1 MHSLAPG
8 YRAALSWG
16 PNGARFVLVRWVRI
30 PRLSFRGFIVAGV
43 LLCTAQVTFGQ
54 KPSQTGYKP
63 APSASRPGDVQPLPL
78 EAPAGSEVVVIGIDR
93 TVELGLAAFV
103 RRAIDTHP
111 DAVAIIL
118 DVNTLGGR
126 VDAAIQIRDA
136 LLDAAPRTV
145 AYLHPR
151 AISAGALIALACDNI
166 LMSEGGTIGAAT
178 PVQAGGGQAEAVG
191 EKMVSYM
198 RAEMR
203 ATAEAN
209 GRRGDIAEAMVDRDV
224 VIKGI
229 VKDGK
234 LLTLDTDRA
243 INLGIADAK
252 AANLDAVLEALTLE
266 SPKIARVE
274 INWGEEVARWLT
286 EPTVSGLLLSIGML
300 GLMIAF
306 YTRSIGPFTIAGFL
320 ALALFFGGHAVVHL
334 VGWEEALL
342 FIAGVV
348 LVVVEIFFVPGLGV
362 PGVLGLI
369 FVIASLVL
377 ALIGIPIDVSFQT
390 GVLADAMTRVMLS
403 LLGAFVLAMIIGR
416 VLSRTA
422 MGRALVLQE
431 AETGFLSAPTASD
444 LVGQTGEALTDLRPT
459 GKVTIGGERHEATSE
474 REFIARG
481 ARVRVIGRDGPE
493 LIVRPEEES

>member
-1 MHSLAPG
+1 MTL
-8 YRAALSWG
+8 
-16 PNGARFVLVRWVRI
+16 
-30 PRLSFRGFIVAGV
+30 
-43 LLCTAQVTFGQ
+43 GQ
-54 KPSQTGYKP
+54 KPSQTGYRP
-63 APSASRPGDVQPLPL
+63 APSANVPSDIQSLPL
-78 EAPAGSEVVVIGIDR
+78 EAPPGSEVVVIAIDR

-103 RRAIDTHP
+103 RRAIATHP
-111 DAVAIIL
+111 DAVAIVL

-145 AYLHPR
+145 AFVHPR

-166 LMSEGGTIGAAT
+166 LISEGGTIGAAT
-178 PVQAGGGQAEAVG
+178 PIQAGGGQAEAVG

-203 ATAEAN
+203 STAEAN
-209 GRRGDIAEAMVDRDV
+209 GRRGDIAEAMVDREV

-243 INLGIADAK
+243 IDLGIADAK
-252 AANLDAVLEALTLE
+252 AANLDAVMEALTLKD
-266 SPKIARVE
+266 PVMARVE
-274 INWGEEVARWLT
+274 LNWGEEIARWLT
-286 EPTVSGLLLSIGML
+286 EPTVSGLLLSVGML

-306 YTRSIGPFTIAGFL
+306 YTRSVGPFTIAGFL
-320 ALALFFGGHAVVHL
+320 SLALFFGGHAVVHL

-342 FIAGVV
+342 FIAGVA

-377 ALIGIPIDVSFQT
+377 ALIGIPIDVSFKT

-403 LLGAFVLAMIIGR
+403 LLGAFVLALIVGR
-416 VLSRTA
+416 LLSKTA
-422 MGRALVLQE
+422 MGRALVLEE

-444 LVGQTGEALTDLRPT
+444 LVGQLGEALTDLRPA

-481 ARVRVIGRDGPE
+481 VRVRVIGRDGPA
-493 LIVRPEEES
+493 LIVRPEEDS

>member
-1 MHSLAPG
+1 M
-8 YRAALSWG
+8 
-16 PNGARFVLVRWVRI
+16 RWVHI
-30 PRLSFRGFIVAGV
+30 PRSSFRAFIIASV
-43 LLCTAQVTFGQ
+43 LLCTAQVTLGQ
-54 KPSQTGYKP
+54 KPSTTGYRP
-63 APSASRPGDVQPLPL
+63 APSANKPSDVQPLPL
-78 EAPAGSEVVVIGIDR
+78 EAPSGSEVVVIGIDR
-93 TVELGLAAFV
+93 TVELGLAALV
-103 RRAIDTHP
+103 RRAIKTHP
-111 DAVAIIL
+111 DAVAIVVDI
-118 DVNTLGGR
+118 NTLGGR

-136 LLDAAPRTV
+136 LLDAGPRTV
-145 AYLHPR
+145 AYIHPR

-166 LMSEGGTIGAAT
+166 LMSSGATIGAAT
-178 PVQAGGGQAEAVG
+178 PVQAGAGGQMEAVG

-224 VIKGI
+224 VIKGV
-229 VKDGK
+229 VKEGK

-243 INLGIADAK
+243 IKLGIADGE
-252 AANLDAVLEALTLE
+252 AANLDAVMEALTLQD
-266 SPKIARVE
+266 PKIDRVE
-274 INWGEEVARWLT
+274 PNWGEEIARWLT

-306 YTRSIGPFTIAGFL
+306 YTRSVGPFTIAGFL
-320 ALALFFGGHAVVHL
+320 ALVLFFGGHAVVHL

-377 ALIGIPIDVSFQT
+377 ALIGIPIDVSFET
-390 GVLADAMTRVMLS
+390 GVLTDAMTRVMVS
-403 LLGAFVLAMIIGR
+403 LLGSFVLALVLGR
-416 VLSRTA
+416 LLSRTA
-422 MGRALVLQE
+422 MGQALVLQE

-444 LVGQTGEALTDLRPT
+444 LVGQTGEALTDLRPA
-459 GKVTIGGERHEATSE
+459 GKVTIEGQRHEATSE

-481 ARVRVIGRDGPE
+481 SRVRVIGRDGPA
-493 LIVRPEEES
+493 LVVRPEEES

>member
-1 MHSLAPG
+1 MRSVH
-8 YRAALSWG
+8 
-16 PNGARFVLVRWVRI
+16 V
-30 PRLSFRGFIVAGV
+30 PRSSFRAFIVASL
-43 LLCTAQVTFGQ
+43 LLCTAQVTLGQ
-54 KPSQTGYKP
+54 KPSTTGYRP
-63 APSASRPGDVQPLPL
+63 APSANKPSDIQALPL
-78 EAPAGSEVVVIGIDR
+78 ESPPGSEVVVIGIDR

-111 DAVAIIL
+111 DAVAIVL
-118 DVNTLGGR
+118 DINTLGGR

-145 AYLHPR
+145 AYVHPR

-166 LMSEGGTIGAAT
+166 LMSSGATIGAAT
-178 PVQAGGGQAEAVG
+178 PVQAGAGGQMEAAG

-209 GRRGDIAEAMVDRDV
+209 GRRGDIAEAMVDREV
-224 VIKGI
+224 VIKGVI
-229 VKDGK
+229 KEGK
-234 LLTLDTDRA
+234 LLTLDTDQA
-243 INLGIADAK
+243 IKLGIADGE
-252 AANLDAVLEALTLE
+252 AANLDAVMEALTLKD
-266 SPKIARVE
+266 PKIERVE
-274 INWGEEVARWLT
+274 VNWGEEVARWLT
-286 EPTVSGLLLSIGML
+286 EPTVSGLLLSVGML

-306 YTRSIGPFTIAGFL
+306 YTRTVGAFTIAGFL

-369 FVIASLVL
+369 FVLASLVL
-377 ALIGIPIDVSFQT
+377 ALIGIPIDVSFET
-390 GVLADAMTRVMLS
+390 GVLTDAMTRVMVS
-403 LLGAFVLAMIIGR
+403 LLGSFVLALVVGR
-416 VLSRTA
+416 LLSRTA
-422 MGRALVLQE
+422 MGQALVLQE

-444 LVGQTGEALTDLRPT
+444 LIGQTGEALTDLRPT
-459 GKVTIGGERHEATSE
+459 GKVTIEGQRHEATSE
-474 REFIARG
+474 REFISRG
-481 ARVRVIGRDGPE
+481 SRVRVIGRDGPA
-493 LIVRPEEES
+493 LVVRPEEES